1 MGVSFSKRHNRGSL
15 AEINITPMVDVMLV
29 LLIIF
34 MVTAPMLQQGLAVN
48 LPQASTPAIK
58 RTNKD
63 VVLSIK
69 QDGKVYVGDDDEAVA
84 MESLQDHIKQLL
96 ELSPEKAVYIKADAT
111 LEYGSVIKVMA
122 LAKQAGAERIGMLTQ
137 PERGS

>member
-1 MGVSFSKRHNRGSL
+1 MGLSL
-15 AEINITPMVDVMLV
+15 NNNGKGPLSEINITPMVDVMLV

-48 LPQASTPAIK
+48 LPQAATPSIK

-63 VVLSIK
+63 VVVSIK
-69 QDGKVYVGDDDEAVA
+69 ADGKVYIGDDDTSVSL
-84 MESLQDHIKQLL
+84 ESLQDQLKQLL
-96 ELSPEKAVYIKADAT
+96 ELSPEKAVYIKADSS

-137 PERGS
+137 PEKGS

>member
-1 MGVSFSKRHNRGSL
+1 MGLSLNNNSKGPLS
-15 AEINITPMVDVMLV
+15 EINITPMVDVMLV

-69 QDGKVYVGDDDEAVA
+69 QDGKVYLGDDSEAIA
-84 MESLQDHIKQLL
+84 MESLQDQIKQLL
-96 ELSPEKAVYIKADAT
+96 VLSPEKAVYIKADAS